1 VSAPN
6 ASCALRHRPPFDPS
20 CPEASTLTT
29 RDGRPQAHFAGY
41 GTVKDAVIM
50 LDRVT
55 NRSRGFGFVIFV
67 DPASVTAVL
76 DEQQY
81 HEIGGRKVEVK
92 PALPKELVEKGV
104 SPACFLGI
112 PGT

>member
-1 VSAPN
+1 M
-6 ASCALRHRPPFDPS
+6 
-20 CPEASTLTT
+20 LTT

-50 LDRVT
+50 HDRVT

-76 DEQQY
+76 DEQY
-81 HEIGGRKVEVK
+81 HEIDGRRVEVK

-104 SPACFLGI
+104 SPAVS
-112 PGT
+112 